1 MYSISDELRQRFEQ
15 GERKTAR
22 VTIGNY
28 AVDKTITEAD
38 IVSNGLSI
46 DRYCVTGNKIEIGSA
61 VAAELSLVLDNS
73 SGKFDGIVFEGA
85 QLFVEIGIAGDESSY
100 IPCGR
105 FTVDEPPRNNT
116 RISLKALDYM
126 MLFDNKADV
135 SKLNFSNA
143 EALVNGVCSEC
154 AVDLS
159 SNVDFTKFANTNIEL
174 SEPTTEV
181 TYRQLLQ
188 WACEILGVCAYMDG
202 VGELML
208 AWYSDDINATFD
220 PSVRYS
226 GTMHEADIKI
236 SGVTIKKGDSDITK
250 GTANDVVLIIENNQL
265 IDGNLEKIKAIAE
278 GVLAKTGGFTYRPFE
293 CSCLPMPYLYPLDKV
308 AYTYKDK
315 DGKDVSFYSVITN
328 HTFGLNTTSSFAAKG
343 ETAQQ
348 KNYSKSKGVTK
359 AEIDAAVA
367 EAMKGVNL
375 ETDRFYVM
383 YSAYPNGRLN
393 GEENGEIS
401 WSNTAEADTQYLG
414 TCVTSNKTQP
424 GNPDEYNWVK
434 IGGKNGAP
442 ATSYHMVVNTSVIKK
457 DTNGVLSPMSVTFSA
472 ISQTGLEAPVSCKC
486 CFKRYTTTAE
496 DMSSWNL
503 VNTVTNSTTSF
514 LTSNIG
520 DDVKA
525 IRCTMYLNNSSTT
538 VLDEQVV
545 PIIRDGGEDAYTVI
559 LSNENHTFPGSNGKA
574 DKSSIDCHIEVYK
587 GSTRLK
593 TQITKINDV
602 DVSGNTEVTSISGF
616 KLTPHNNSEASDN
629 NYVTIEASP
638 TSTNTLT
645 STNGTIMFTISA
657 DGQTFTKDF
666 SYSVVFNGEDGAP
679 STIYSVLPSVN
690 AIVKDKKNQ
699 YNPASLTVSAK
710 KQVGNGAMSDYSG
723 RFHIETTTNM
733 SVWDDTD
740 GKGYESS
747 TNQSSC
753 EFALPD
759 GIKAVRC
766 SLHLAGQTPTSTN
779 LLDQQVIPVVADGT
793 DGDGKDAYTVIL
805 SNENHTFVGDDTKVL
820 GTQTTTCDVIAY
832 KGATQQKVTLGTAV
846 LPTGAKGITVS
857 PSNSGTTSAMLTI
870 RVDSTLSPLSGSVSI
885 PVTLEGGEKFTK
897 TFSYSVALKGD
908 KGDDGKD
915 GKDGQDGA
923 AATSYSMI
931 LSAHAIVKSI
941 SGVYTPSSITLTG
954 KSQTGAN
961 ALVDYSG
968 CFKIEATADMSTW
981 TARYTTS
988 NTNTYTYTIP
998 SGIKALRCSMYL
1010 AGGTSTLLDQQIVP
1024 IVSDGMN
1031 GANGTNGTNGTNGI
1045 NGADAYTIVLTNES
1059 HTFAGSTSAA
1069 IAGSTTCN
1077 VIAYKGGT
1085 QVAATIGTISGKP
1098 TGMSTSITNNS
1109 STSAYF
1115 TVSVTS
1121 SMISTSGTL
1130 TVPIT
1135 VDGKSFTKYFSYS
1148 LALKG
1153 TKGEDGKDGF
1163 DGVGISSTTIQY
1175 ASSTSGVSA
1184 PSTGWQNAIPA
1195 VANGSYLWTKITLA
1209 YTNGEQKISYS
1220 VSRMGEDG
1228 EDAQSLYANCTSE
1241 ASNQVKYATLSV
1253 GSISAL
1259 EIGTTVSVK
1268 FANGNSYA
1276 APYFYLL
1283 KSDGAGIG
1291 SVSYQI
1297 RPRDYLPNS
1306 SQPFTWD
1313 KGVVLTLRLESD
1325 YCWYVIDE
1333 ANTLSKMTTSGL
1345 VVGNWSGDTLNN
1357 NVLIGPA
1364 SVDIRNGTT
1373 SYASYGAN
1381 LIELGKN
1388 SPEAVIKLCSG
1399 IAQMAVQNISGN
1411 INENNFSFD
1420 YFAVEVP
1427 NGALY
1432 LGSGDKVRIEACSAT
1447 SLYDSSSE
1455 IEIDGSGLY
1464 GDITLTSAF
1473 TDHTGTYVSANQ
1485 KSTAEVD
1492 IQPRTGKV
1500 ELYVNYPGKNS
1511 TSLTVDGKNGEI
1523 DIVGDLFVNGTQMIA
1538 GWQPEEI
1545 LYNGGATNST
1555 VTLSGYVSSY
1565 NYIEIFF
1572 QDSNGELGGYTKL
1585 YKPNG
1590 KTALLSINEPS
1601 TNSTYIRST
1610 RITINGNTIT
1620 PDTSESNCI
1629 FLLEGGGISK
1639 LAGNQ
1644 IYITRVVGIY

>member
-22 VTIGNY
+22 VAIGNY
-28 AVDKTITEAD
+28 AVDQTITEAD

-73 SGKFDGIVFEGA
+73 SGKFDEIVFEGV
-85 QLFVEIGIAGDESSY
+85 QLFVEIGIAGDENSY
-100 IPCGR
+100 IPCGK

-143 EALVNGVCSEC
+143 EALVESVCSKCE
-154 AVDLS
+154 VELS

-226 GTMHEADIKI
+226 GTMHETDIEI

-250 GTANDVVLIIENNQL
+250 GTVNDVVLIIENNQL

-315 DGKDVSFYSVITN
+315 NGKDVSFYSVITN

-393 GEENGEIS
+393 GEENGGIS
-401 WSNTAEADTQYLG
+401 WSDTAEADTQYLG

-424 GNPDEYNWVK
+424 DNPDEYSWVK
-434 IGGKNGAP
+434 IGGKDGAP

-457 DTNGVLSPMSVTFSA
+457 DANGVLSPMSVTFSA
-472 ISQTGLEAPVSCKC
+472 ISQTGLESPVSCKC

-503 VNTVTNSTTSF
+503 VSTVTNSTTSF
-514 LTSNIG
+514 LASNIG

-602 DVSGNTEVTSISGF
+602 NVSGNTEVTSISGF
-616 KLTPHNNSEASDN
+616 KFTPHNNSVASDN

-645 STNGTIMFTISA
+645 NTNGTIMFTISA

-666 SYSVVFNGEDGAP
+666 SYSVVFNGTDGAP

-690 AIVKDKKNQ
+690 AIIKDKKNK
-699 YNPASLTVSAK
+699 YNPTKLTVSAK
-710 KQVGNGAMSDYSG
+710 KQVGNGALSNYSG
-723 RFHIETTTNM
+723 RFHIETTADM
-733 SVWDDTD
+733 SEWDDTD

-747 TNQSSC
+747 TNQSSY

-766 SLHLAGQTPTSTN
+766 SLHLADQAPTSTN
-779 LLDQQVIPVVADGT
+779 LLDQQVIPIVADGT
-793 DGDGKDAYTVIL
+793 DGDGKDAYTVVL

-857 PSNSGTTSAMLTI
+857 PSNSGTISAMLTI

-908 KGDDGKD
+908 KGDPGK
-915 GKDGQDGA
+915 G
-923 AATSYSMI
+923 I
-931 LSAHAIVKSI
+931 
-941 SGVYTPSSITLTG
+941 SSITEHYFASDNSTTPPTSVQVAPFNYSMSVAEVSKKSSSIGCSLGGDGYYAVNMNSTNSAYILIKLTFTVTKATDIILKCINYAENNCDYMVVSKISTNQNDYKFG
-954 KSQTGAN
+954 TGAVSTDDQRYAEKN
-961 ALVDYSG
+961 FQSLHSADPVDIEYKNVSAG
-968 CFKIEATADMSTW
+968 THYVYIKVWKDTSITKDYETFKFKAVEKESWPT
-981 TARYTTS
+981 
-988 NTNTYTYTIP
+988 TIP
-998 SGIKALRCSMYL
+998 SDYGTDKPYL
-1010 AGGTSTLLDQQIVP
+1010 WNYTKTIYTDGTFQESSPAVISCYGGQ
-1024 IVSDGMN
+1024 
-1031 GANGTNGTNGTNGI
+1031 
-1045 NGADAYTIVLTNES
+1045 
-1059 HTFAGSTSAA
+1059 
-1069 IAGSTTCN
+1069 
-1077 VIAYKGGT
+1077 
-1085 QVAATIGTISGKP
+1085 
-1098 TGMSTSITNNS
+1098 
-1109 STSAYF
+1109 
-1115 TVSVTS
+1115 
-1121 SMISTSGTL
+1121 
-1130 TVPIT
+1130 
-1135 VDGKSFTKYFSYS
+1135 
-1148 LALKG
+1148 
-1153 TKGEDGKDGF
+1153 GE
-1163 DGVGISSTTIQY
+1163 DGVGISSIEEYYLVTNSNVTPSISLFPTTPNGNNIPKPDATKQY
-1175 ASSTSGVSA
+1175 LWNYEKIIYTKGDPAVTDVRLVCVFGKNGDNGRGVDSVKTQYYLSTSNS
-1184 PSTGWQNAIPA
+1184 SQTGGSWQDTMPTWQADR
-1195 VANGSYLWTKITLA
+1195 YLWKMEVITYKNPAGTEYGTPILDTSWDKLGTIDSVVNAAEASLSETLLLGNGLKKTTLA
-1209 YTNGEQKISYS
+1209 DGSIYYHTNSVLQNSVAGDIICVLNSNGFGVCKSGWNDGSLSFSYGSTFAGAALWDTVTARKISADMIEAGTIEALS
-1220 VSRMGEDG
+1220 TAKLHSSWNLENGKIVFLSED
-1228 EDAQSLYANCTSE
+1228 ER
-1241 ASNQVKYATLSV
+1241 VV
-1253 GSISAL
+1253 GSIHAEL
-1259 EIGTTVSVK
+1259 TRVVNDVDYPLAGVGLTIEDLDNDTITQI
-1268 FANGNSYA
+1268 ANGVIRLGDPNGILVPVMWLA
-1276 APYFYLL
+1276 EEKL
-1283 KSDGAGIG
+1283 K
-1291 SVSYQI
+1291 Q
-1297 RPRDYLPNS
+1297 
-1306 SQPFTWD
+1306 FWD
-1313 KGVVLTLRLESD
+1313 KT
-1325 YCWYVIDE
+1325 YVID
-1333 ANTLSKMTTSGL
+1333 MTKAPNNHETIITKDEIQTKKIRCEDVEL
-1345 VVGNWSGDTLNN
+1345 FLNSQK
-1357 NVLIGPA
+1357 P
-1364 SVDIRNGTT
+1364 
-1373 SYASYGAN
+1373 
-1381 LIELGKN
+1381 
-1388 SPEAVIKLCSG
+1388 
-1399 IAQMAVQNISGN
+1399 
-1411 INENNFSFD
+1411 NES
-1420 YFAVEVP
+1420 
-1427 NGALY
+1427 
-1432 LGSGDKVRIEACSAT
+1432 T
-1447 SLYDSSSE
+1447 SLYGMFEKWVSMFGSYRLYPSSGEESRSNGVITLSDSVE
-1455 IEIDGSGLY
+1455 NYECIEIYFNDGSGHDLGSVKVY
-1464 GDITLTSAF
+1464 SPNEKSVVLSA
-1473 TDHTGTYVSANQ
+1473 
-1485 KSTAEVD
+1485 
-1492 IQPRTGKV
+1492 
-1500 ELYVNYPGKNS
+1500 
-1511 TSLTVDGKNGEI
+1511 
-1523 DIVGDLFVNGTQMIA
+1523 
-1538 GWQPEEI
+1538 
-1545 LYNGGATNST
+1545 
-1555 VTLSGYVSSY
+1555 
-1565 NYIEIFF
+1565 
-1572 QDSNGELGGYTKL
+1572 
-1585 YKPNG
+1585 
-1590 KTALLSINEPS
+1590 
-1601 TNSTYIRST
+1601 IRSESDGMVAYT
-1610 RITINGNTIT
+1610 YSTLIEINGNTIT
-1620 PDTSESNCI
+1620 PDTSCSTCFATSSTKNT
-1629 FLLEGGGISK
+1629 FWP
-1639 LAGNQ
+1639 GNS
-1644 IYITRVVGIY
+1644 IYITRVVGVGYIGT